1 MGRNALR
8 IALSFILLLGFSASI
23 VGAQT
28 ITLQVAAAVPVN
40 SPWDQGLRKIA
51 AEWAAISG
59 GRVRLAFPRSMAN
72 ASQSDILQKMRLSLD
87 GGLIETS
94 GLYQLD
100 PDFLYLSM
108 PTVIRSEAEFEAVAK
123 ALTPVMAR
131 RFEGRYEVVTFAQGG
146 WLRFFSN
153 RALSVPSDI
162 AGLRIGVSE
171 DQEALIRFMQALG
184 ARTVKS
190 DASTVLLQFNSN
202 ALDVGY
208 TSPIVVATLWSQ
220 YRRSVT
226 HMSGFRISPFFGA
239 LLINRRSWE
248 RVPAELRP
256 ALKDAADRVAAEIA
270 RDAFKLEDQAIASMT
285 KDGLQVPPMSEA
297 QRDEWS
303 ELFTGP
309 RMRDLLSAWFS
320 ADFRRAVDAAVA
332 ELRP

>member
-1 MGRNALR
+1 MGRYAHR
-8 IALSFILLLGFSASI
+8 IALSLILLLVSSHSKL
-23 VGAQT
+23 VAQP
-28 ITLQVAAAVPVN
+28 ITMQIAAAVPVN
-40 SPWDQGLRKIA
+40 SPWDHGLRKLA

-72 ASQSDILQKMRLSLD
+72 ASQADILQKMRLSLD

-100 PDFLYLSM
+100 NDYLYLSM
-108 PTVIRSEAEFEAVAK
+108 PAVIRNEVEFEAVTK
-123 ALTPVMAR
+123 ALAPIMAR
-131 RFEGRYEVVTFAQGG
+131 RFEGLYEVVTIAQGG

-153 RALSVPSDI
+153 RELAVPSDI
-162 AGLRIGVSE
+162 AGMRIGVNE
-171 DQEALIRFMQALG
+171 NQEALIRLLQALG

-226 HMSGFRISPFFGA
+226 HMSGFRLSPFFGA
-239 LLINRRSWE
+239 LLINKRSWD

-256 ALKDAADRVAAEIA
+256 ALKEAADRIAAEIA
-270 RDAFKLEDQAIASMT
+270 RETLKLEEQAIASMT
-285 KDGLQVPPMSEA
+285 REGLRVPRMSDA
-297 QRDEWS
+297 QLAEWN
-303 ELFTGP
+303 ELFSGA
-309 RMRDLLSAWFS
+309 RMQGLLSEWFS
-320 ADFRRAVDAAVA
+320 ADFRRAIDAAVA